1 MVSFDKGRRC
11 GAISTVEQEA
21 SAHATASAGTAPKAR
36 LTMPPTMIPLIRL
49 CPKRLPVTNNS

>member
-1 MVSFDKGRRC
+1 
-11 GAISTVEQEA
+11 
-21 SAHATASAGTAPKAR
+21 